1 VNDKLAGMSLLAICL
16 LLVICSFTIGAY
28 FAGRG

>member
-1 VNDKLAGMSLLAICL
+1 MREVIMN
-16 LLVICSFTIGAY
+16 LLVICLLCLIFSFTIGAY